1 MAKLMPIGSVM
12 ARARRY
18 LVHWLFASLV
28 FLAFANPGLAMERKS
43 PLKILAI
50 GDSLMAWN
58 GIVRGSIPDVIE
70 LASGGE
76 LLDRSQI
83 ASFVLTGGLE
93 RQYVE
98 GDWDWVVV
106 TDGGNDLWLGCG
118 CQRCDATLDKMI
130 SQDGSSGRIPSLLSR
145 ILRDDA
151 RILYVGY
158 LRSPGIDS
166 LIDHCATY
174 GTEFERRIDA
184 LAASQERITFLSLA
198 DLVPYG
204 DRTYHALD
212 MIHPSRKASFDIGY
226 SATQI
231 ILGKQ

>member
-1 MAKLMPIGSVM
+1 MVP
-12 ARARRY
+12 ARSY

-28 FLAFANPGLAMERKS
+28 FLAFANPGLAIERKS
-43 PLKILAI
+43 SLKILTI

-70 LASGGE
+70 LASGAE
-76 LLDRSQI
+76 LLDRSQV
-83 ASFVLTGGLE
+83 ASFVTTGGLE

-106 TDGGNDLWLGCG
+106 NGGGNDLWLGCG

-130 SQDGSSGRIPSLLSR
+130 SPDGTSGRIPDLLSR
-145 ILRDDA
+145 ILRGGS
-151 RILYVGY
+151 RILYIGY

-166 LIDHCATY
+166 LIDHCAAY
-174 GTEFERRIDA
+174 GAEFERRIDA
-184 LAASQERITFLSLA
+184 LAARQDRITFLSLA
-198 DLVPYG
+198 DLVPFG
-204 DRTYHALD
+204 DRTYHGLD

-226 SATQI
+226 NATQI

>member
-1 MAKLMPIGSVM
+1 MVL
-12 ARARRY
+12 ARRY

-28 FLAFANPGLAMERKS
+28 FLAFANPGLAIERKS
-43 PLKILAI
+43 SLKILAI

-70 LASGGE
+70 LASGAE

-83 ASFVLTGGLE
+83 ASFVTTGGLE

-106 TDGGNDLWLGCG
+106 NGGGNDLWLGCG

-130 SQDGSSGRIPSLLSR
+130 SPDGRTGRIPDLLSR
-145 ILRDDA
+145 ILRDGS
-151 RILYVGY
+151 RILYIGY

-166 LIDHCATY
+166 LIDHCSAY

-184 LAASQERITFLSLA
+184 LAASQDRITFLSLA
-198 DLVPYG
+198 DLVPFG
-204 DRTYHALD
+204 DRSYHGLD

-226 SATQI
+226 NATQI
-231 ILGKQ
+231 ILGNQ